1 MSRGRFLVQTLLPDA
16 TMPSPHADNQ
26 HRRQRQEASETEPAL
41 CPVHIGHD
49 GFDLIR
55 KEVREQNA
63 NGTPNKTAPAS
74 ATTNFQNGTLELPA
88 VRNAAA
94 LKALSTD
101 HVTRVQLPNRLSAED
116 VERMRRDFELL
127 ATALRDHPTEMR
139 DLLEAHFRKDT
150 TTSRRIAET
159 LGLSEEAFKA
169 QGGGIIWAVVGA
181 AVVCDV
187 FTGCLTGG
195 VPH

>member
-1 MSRGRFLVQTLLPDA
+1 VVNFGRD
-16 TMPSPHADNQ
+16 
-26 HRRQRQEASETEPAL
+26 QE
-41 CPVHIGHD
+41 
-49 GFDLIR
+49 GF
-55 KEVREQNA
+55 
-63 NGTPNKTAPAS
+63 T
-74 ATTNFQNGTLELPA
+74 
-88 VRNAAA
+88 
-94 LKALSTD
+94 LSTD

-195 VPH
+195 VPL